1 MTDQD
6 NIDLHNKISEQSA
19 KGEALLDTIAKV
31 EAQLEIQSGLMEA
44 MEADKSN
51 WELERRKMRELVS
64 SLKQHLLNFY
74 N

>member
-1 MTDQD
+1 M
-6 NIDLHNKISEQSA
+6 
-19 KGEALLDTIAKV
+19 DTIAKV

-64 SLKQHLLNFY
+64 CVDGLFEMSESGTLNKVTASVSFY
-74 N
+74 P

>member
-1 MTDQD
+1 LTDQD

-64 SLKQHLLNFY
+64 SLKQHLQLL
-74 N
+74 

>member
-1 MTDQD
+1 M
-6 NIDLHNKISEQSA
+6 
-19 KGEALLDTIAKV
+19 DTIAKV

-64 SLKQHLLNFY
+64 SLKQHLQLL
-74 N
+74 